1 VKDQKKSGATSRN
14 SEIVPTN
21 KRALALPVD
30 RMPAEIIQ
38 AGNLAQFAYQ
48 EFILGSISNPKTRIR
63 YERAIRQFFAWCQ
76 ERSLSLRQIT
86 PGDVGQYFSEH
97 PGSAGSKN
105 VALAAIRHLFDVLVM
120 RHAVILNPA
129 KSVRGERNSV
139 IEGKTPEMR
148 PEQTRALLVSIDT
161 STIVGLRDYTIIAT
175 LAYTAARVG
184 AIAKLTRGSVRD
196 DGGEWSL
203 TLKEKG
209 GKHRVIPVR
218 SDLKDCL
225 GSYLSAAGLWDAP
238 KPSPLFR
245 GTVRREKR
253 LTDKGLSG
261 LAICRMFKRRL
272 KGAGLPQHLSPH
284 SVRGGSATDL
294 LMQGVPLEDVQY
306 LLGHADPR
314 TTRFYDHRA
323 KRVTR
328 NIVER
333 ISSVTLAGPTSV

>member
-1 VKDQKKSGATSRN
+1 VKDRRLAK
-14 SEIVPTN
+14 P
-21 KRALALPVD
+21 KRLNADVVQVNRRSMALPADRIPTAIVD
-30 RMPAEIIQ
+30 GGAP
-38 AGNLAQFAYQ
+38 AQFAYQ
-48 EFILGSISNPKTRIR
+48 EFILGSISNRNTRVR

-76 ERSLSLRQIT
+76 EHSLSLREIT

-97 PGSAGSKN
+97 PGTPGSKN

-120 RHAVILNPA
+120 RHAVLLNPA
-129 KSVRGERNSV
+129 KSVRGQRHSN

-148 PEQTRALLVSIDT
+148 PEQTRVLLNSIDT

-184 AIAKLTRGSVRD
+184 AVAKLTRDSVRE

-203 TLKEKG
+203 TFKEKG

-225 GSYLSAAGLWDAP
+225 SRYLTAADLWAAP
-238 KPSPLFR
+238 KPAPLFR
-245 GTVRREKR
+245 ATVRREKR

-261 LAICRMFKRRL
+261 LAIFKRRL
-272 KGAGLPQHLSPH
+272 KKAGLPQHLSPH

-294 LMQGVPLEDVQY
+294 LLQGVPLEDVQY

-333 ISSVTLAGPTSV
+333 ISSVTPNELSGDNTA